1 MALTINAPTAVT
13 ESALDPKQLSR
24 LVVQV
29 FGGFLLALVRAGLPS
44 GALTSTEDVTPA
56 NAGASA
62 GTAAAMVVAGWA
74 GFAYSILVE
83 QLPYFGNLRVRS
95 TVVVAVV
102 CSLVVMV
109 VLAVQLGLLVVGSV
123 PY

>member
-1 MALTINAPTAVT
+1 
-13 ESALDPKQLSR
+13 
-24 LVVQV
+24 
-29 FGGFLLALVRAGLPS
+29 
-44 GALTSTEDVTPA
+44 
-56 NAGASA
+56 
-62 GTAAAMVVAGWA
+62 MVVAGWA
-74 GFAYSILVE
+74 GFAYLVLVE